1 MAMGNM
7 VIFLSQFALSLV
19 LYWLLAKHI
28 FWEFAKG
35 LPTEKLN
42 ALLLVPHAFRL
53 LGLLAIVPG
62 VVGEPLAKTSFA
74 SSVAY
79 GDAIVAPLA
88 VVAIW
93 LWLSGRRSAK
103 AATWLFSVIASLDL
117 ANALFGALTLP
128 VYNYDIGAFWI
139 VLTYIVPL
147 LLVTQV
153 MIFVQLLIP
162 SKSGQAGVL
171 QS

>member
-1 MAMGNM
+1 MGNM
-7 VIFLSQFALSLV
+7 LIFLSQFSLSLI
-19 LYWLLAKHI
+19 LYWLLAKYI
-28 FWEFAKG
+28 VWEFAKR
-35 LPTEKLN
+35 LPLGQLI
-42 ALLLVPHAFRL
+42 ALLLVPHALRL

-74 SSVAY
+74 WGVAY
-79 GDAIVAPLA
+79 GDAIVAPSA

-103 AATWLFSVIASLDL
+103 AVTWLFSVIASLDL
-117 ANALFGALTLP
+117 ANALLGALTLP

-147 LLVTQV
+147 LLVTQA
-153 MIFVQLLIP
+153 MIFIQLVAP
-162 SKSGQAGVL
+162 SRSSEAGVL